1 MAEAHDSGAS
11 PLGPHAAPELLI
23 VAGAITD
30 SLAEPRRLLSA
41 RRTLPLWARGQ
52 WEFAGGKVESGE
64 TVEEALRRELREE
77 LGVEV
82 VVGDELIGPHT
93 SAVTGDSVWEI
104 RAFGSVPAPD
114 VPPSPLRLVMRIFW
128 CELAPGS
135 PEPAPLEDH
144 DAVTWLEPGAWRDG
158 VEWLVADEP
167 IVAALIDDAIQRH
180 RRGAC

>member
-1 MAEAHDSGAS
+1 MADAHVSGAS
-11 PLGPHAAPELLI
+11 PHGRQAPPELLI

-64 TVEEALRRELREE
+64 TVEDALRRELREE

-82 VVGDELIGPHT
+82 VVGDEVIGPHR
-93 SAVTGDSVWEI
+93 SAVSGDAVWEI
-104 RAFGSVPAPD
+104 RAVGSAPAPE
-114 VPPSPLRLVMRIFW
+114 VPPSPVRLVMRIFW

-144 DAVTWLEPGAWRDG
+144 DEVMWLEPGAWRDG
-158 VEWLVADEP
+158 VNWLVADEP
-167 IVAALIDDAIQRH
+167 IVAALIDDAIRRH

>member
-11 PLGPHAAPELLI
+11 PLGPQAAPELLI

-104 RAFGSVPAPD
+104 RALGSVPAPD